1 MRDNPSKQRSFLKIV
16 EVYKCHK
23 AIHAQVDL
31 IPASNARHPSPSIE
45 LNFAQKRR
53 DSAWL
58 KRIQIRAETREK
70 GTN

>member
-23 AIHAQVDL
+23 AIHAQADV

-45 LNFAQKRR
+45 LNFAQNKEGLR
-53 DSAWL
+53 L
-58 KRIQIRAETREK
+58 AETYTDK
-70 GTN
+70 SGDT